1 MREALETLDS
11 ESAFQTLGRF
21 DLLPGDHLPYVNLGA
36 PDVDGDLR
44 KSIEAGEGVI
54 TVIGRMGSGKSSLIA
69 SVASNLDEGF
79 VPLRVSVIGVEAGN
93 PAAFA
98 RHAITE
104 IRDLPEAQ
112 LTRHETLALDRAAA
126 AHRKTTNSRELR
138 AGFEIGGGSVLTG
151 KVVGDIKRA
160 AGEELAGAADPGAVV
175 RGMERLFDV
184 FWKLK
189 RCPVVIIEDTDHWG
203 GSPDVADAFFDQ
215 TSRAF
220 GTMDAVTVVAVQTD
234 YTQLDGYLRI
244 RDKLA
249 SEVVLPRLPD
259 VKQGLARVM
268 AGRMRSAGVTA
279 ALDEILE
286 PDGIKKLA
294 GSYAESV
301 SDGRAGDLR
310 RTLAVMRA
318 ALEIALSDPTAE
330 TIAEGHVAEA
340 MAKTPLAPSSA
351 LR

>member
-1 MREALETLDS
+1 MRDALETLGG

-21 DLLPGDHLPYVNLGA
+21 DLLPGDHLPYVDLGA
-36 PDVDGDLR
+36 PDVDGELR
-44 KSIEAGEGVI
+44 KGIEAGEGVI
-54 TVIGRMGSGKSSLIA
+54 AVIGRMGSGKSSLIA
-69 SVASNLDEGF
+69 AVANSLDEGF

-93 PAAFA
+93 PAMFA

-126 AHRKTTNSRELR
+126 EHRTTTASRELR

-160 AGEELAGAADPGAVV
+160 ATDELASAVDPGTVV
-175 RGMERLFDV
+175 RGLERLFDV

-203 GSPDVADAFFDQ
+203 GSPDVANAFFDQ

-234 YTQLDGYLRI
+234 YTRLDGYLRI
-244 RDKLA
+244 RDRLA
-249 SEVVLPRLPD
+249 FEVVLPQLPD
-259 VKQGLARVM
+259 VEQGLARVM
-268 AGRMRSAGVTA
+268 TGRMRSAGVTA
-279 ALDEILE
+279 ALDEIL
-286 PDGIKKLA
+286 DQNGVQMLVQ
-294 GSYAESV
+294 SYAESV
-301 SDGRAGDLR
+301 SDGHAGDLR

-318 ALEIALSDPTAE
+318 ALEIALSDPTAD
-330 TIAEGHVAEA
+330 TIAGGHVEEA